1 VFSLNISDLSLPE
14 IEDEDIIE
22 AYETALAYEL
32 PEKGFGVH
40 TIIDFLEKY
49 PAFAIHGFYRGFSS
63 LIYNT
68 ILCDSRVHSEF
79 WLISVLLKITSLN
92 IKDPNTLKCFDKLVD
107 ENFERIVNN
116 APAKFL
122 VLQSF
127 RDALSPK

>member
-63 LIYNT
+63 LIYNS